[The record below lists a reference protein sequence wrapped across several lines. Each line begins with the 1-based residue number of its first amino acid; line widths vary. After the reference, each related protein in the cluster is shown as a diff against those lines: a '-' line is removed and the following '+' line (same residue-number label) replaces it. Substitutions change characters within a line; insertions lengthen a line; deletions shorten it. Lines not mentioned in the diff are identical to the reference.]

1 MCVKTEMFVN
11 TIVDNNFKVDELS
24 ESSTV
29 ENCYLE
35 LGKVIKY

>member
-11 TIVDNNFKVDELS
+11 TIVDNFKVDELS